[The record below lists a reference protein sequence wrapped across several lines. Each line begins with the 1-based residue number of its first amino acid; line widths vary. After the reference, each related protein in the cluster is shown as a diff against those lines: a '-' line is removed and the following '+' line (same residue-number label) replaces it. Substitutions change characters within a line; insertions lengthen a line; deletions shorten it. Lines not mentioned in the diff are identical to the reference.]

1 MTTLALPL
9 GLAPAL
15 ALALAV
21 QAHAQPTPPQ
31 EFPLGRALSECRAQ
45 TDPAPRL
52 ACYDAA
58 AARLEAAERVG
69 DVVVVDREQARA
81 ARRQAFGFQ
90 LPSLSIFDRAVP
102 EKIDRVGVTIA
113 RASQDGDGRWVLH
126 TTDGQ
131 VWRQIDTRSL
141 PKPAS
146 GSVAE
151 IRTAALGSFFI
162 RIDGRAM
169 RARREQ

>member
-1 MTTLALPL
+1 MTTHRTMLSLAF
-9 GLAPAL
+9 AFAL
-15 ALALAV
+15 ALTV
-21 QAHAQPTPPQ
+21 QAQPA
-31 EFPLGRALSECRAQ
+31 PLQGSPLARALSECRSQ

-90 LPSLSIFDRAVP
+90 LPSLDIFDRAVP
-102 EKIDRVGVTIA
+102 EKIDRVVLTIA
-113 RASQDGDGRWVLH
+113 GASQDGDGRWVLR
-126 TTDGQ
+126 TTEGQ
-131 VWRQIDTRSL
+131 VWRQIDTRNL
-141 PKPAS
+141 PKPS
-146 GSVAE
+146 PGSAAE

-162 RIDGRAM
+162 KIDGRAM